1 MLPAA
6 GGDTLEQRVFAAIDT
21 LAGALAER
29 AGRFDL
35 LHAQDCIAAR
45 AAARVRD
52 SGRPGLRVLR
62 TVHHVDDFSTR
73 ALIDCQRQAIVEPD
87 RVLVVSE
94 QWRGILRD
102 EYGRAA
108 DVVPNGVDPD
118 RLAAPPADYRA
129 ALRAL
134 IGATDRFLFLAVG
147 GVEPR
152 KGSVHAFAALAR
164 LRRAGVDAMLAVVGG
179 HSFQDYTAYRDAA
192 LATLPDLG
200 LALGRDVVLLG
211 TVDERE
217 LAGWYHSADALC
229 FPSVK
234 EGWGLAVLEAMCAGL
249 PVIASDLP
257 VFHEYLVHG
266 ENALLPP
273 AADDVALAAAMRAV
287 AGDAGLR
294 DRLRAGGAGGG
305 AAVHLG
311 RQRAPAPG
319 DLRRR
324 AARAPAAGPRSA
336 GDEGDLRGAGQ
347 GAGHVADP
355 FGGRDQP
362 RQLLP
367 RRLRDPHGDPDRGE
381 PRPVVGPRRLHLQPA
396 QRDPALARAVRH
408 GQREAGGHR
417 AQQQLGGLRSGVR
430 AAGHRL
436 RLVDLELELPGRHHR
451 AQPAV
456 PAGRD
461 AALGFRHVSPP
472 LRSDDR
478 RSNATPVQPG
488 CGTVIREA
496 RSSSY

>member
-1 MLPAA
+1 MTAVDGDLAQPRVALIAHSTRPRGGMVHTLSLAEALHRAGTPVHVLALGDPAAGLFRGTEAPHTVLPAA

-21 LAGALAER
+21 LAGALSER
-29 AGRFDL
+29 ADRFDL
-35 LHAQDCIAAR
+35 LHTQDCIAAR

-164 LRRAGVDAMLAVVGG
+164 LRRAGVNAMLAVVGG

-257 VFHEYLVHG
+257 VFREYLVHG

-294 DRLRAGGAGGG
+294 DRLRAGGH
-305 AAVHLG
+305 AVVPRFTWDASARRH
-311 RQRAPAPG
+311 RAIYASELQNTG
-319 DLRRR
+319 NR
-324 AARAPAAGPRSA
+324 ADAGP
-336 GDEGDLRGAGQ
+336 
-347 GAGHVADP
+347 
-355 FGGRDQP
+355 
-362 RQLLP
+362 
-367 RRLRDPHGDPDRGE
+367 
-381 PRPVVGPRRLHLQPA
+381 
-396 QRDPALARAVRH
+396 
-408 GQREAGGHR
+408 
-417 AQQQLGGLRSGVR
+417 
-430 AAGHRL
+430 
-436 RLVDLELELPGRHHR
+436 
-451 AQPAV
+451 
-456 PAGRD
+456 
-461 AALGFRHVSPP
+461 VS
-472 LRSDDR
+472 R
-478 RSNATPVQPG
+478 
-488 CGTVIREA
+488 
-496 RSSSY
+496 

>member
-1 MLPAA
+1 MTAVDGDLAQPRVALIAHSTRPRGGMVHTLSLAEALHRAGTPVHVLALGDPAAGLFRGTEAPHTVLSAA

-21 LAGALAER
+21 LAGALSER
-29 AGRFDL
+29 ADRFDL
-35 LHAQDCIAAR
+35 LHTQDCIAAR

-164 LRRAGVDAMLAVVGG
+164 LRRAGVNAMLAVVGG

-257 VFHEYLVHG
+257 VFREYLVHG

-294 DRLRAGGAGGG
+294 DRLRAGGH
-305 AAVHLG
+305 AVVP
-311 RQRAPAPG
+311 RFTWDASAQRH
-319 DLRRR
+319 R
-324 AARAPAAGPRSA
+324 AIYASELQNTGNRADAGP
-336 GDEGDLRGAGQ
+336 
-347 GAGHVADP
+347 
-355 FGGRDQP
+355 
-362 RQLLP
+362 
-367 RRLRDPHGDPDRGE
+367 
-381 PRPVVGPRRLHLQPA
+381 
-396 QRDPALARAVRH
+396 
-408 GQREAGGHR
+408 
-417 AQQQLGGLRSGVR
+417 
-430 AAGHRL
+430 
-436 RLVDLELELPGRHHR
+436 
-451 AQPAV
+451 
-456 PAGRD
+456 
-461 AALGFRHVSPP
+461 VS
-472 LRSDDR
+472 R
-478 RSNATPVQPG
+478 
-488 CGTVIREA
+488 
-496 RSSSY
+496 